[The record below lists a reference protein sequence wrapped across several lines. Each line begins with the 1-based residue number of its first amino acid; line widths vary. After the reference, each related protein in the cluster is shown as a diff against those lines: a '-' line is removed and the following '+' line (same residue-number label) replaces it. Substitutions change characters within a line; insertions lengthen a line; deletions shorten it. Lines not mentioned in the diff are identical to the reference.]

1 MGRHATIVTTATLV
15 LVLVLAG
22 AGQVAA
28 ATIYGIIQADKQPVA
43 NTPVSVACPG
53 AEGRTTTDGRGTY
66 RLTVART
73 GRCTLQVRGAA
84 AQVILY
90 EEPTRYDF
98 ELVGAGAQARLTR
111 R

>member
-1 MGRHATIVTTATLV
+1 MGRCTTIATAAALA
-15 LVLVLAG
+15 LVLAG

-28 ATIYGIIQADKQPVA
+28 ATIFGIIQAGQQPVA
-43 NTPVSVACPG
+43 NTSVSVACPG
-53 AEGRTTTDGRGTY
+53 AEGRSTTDARGTY

-84 AQVILY
+84 APVILY

-98 ELVGAGAQARLTR
+98 ELVGGGAQARLMR

>member
-1 MGRHATIVTTATLV
+1 MGRYAAIVTTLALTL
-15 LVLVLAG
+15 AGG
-22 AGQVAA
+22 AGQAAA
-28 ATIYGIIQADKQPVA
+28 ATIYGIIQAGNQPVA

-53 AEGRTTTDGRGTY
+53 ADGQATTDGRGTY
-66 RLTVART
+66 RVTVART
-73 GRCTLQVRGAA
+73 GRCTLQVRGAT

-98 ELVGAGAQARLTR
+98 ELQGAGAQARLLR